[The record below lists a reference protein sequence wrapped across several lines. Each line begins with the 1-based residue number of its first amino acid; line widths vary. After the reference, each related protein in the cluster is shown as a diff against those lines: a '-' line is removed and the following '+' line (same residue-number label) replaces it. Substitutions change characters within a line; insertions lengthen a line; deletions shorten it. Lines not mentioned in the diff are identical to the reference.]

1 MIQPDP
7 EKMRLELVVGMQT
20 EILDGHL
27 MSLFERL
34 I

>member
-1 MIQPDP
+1 MVQPVP
-7 EKMRLELVVGMQT
+7 EKTGDEMVIGMQT

-27 MSLFERL
+27 RSLFERL